1 MNTAILNSMTEQL
14 TRVFNDPAQLAE
26 YQAPGFSS
34 VSFGWDGRELSPVT
48 RAAYVKTY
56 GADTV
61 ERAEQDARARLAET
75 ANSYEASAHAAAM
88 REAREAKKENK
99 APAVGAFVLAVNS
112 GLKAD
117 GGLRNELRTAARDPE
132 WMMQKEITPRLVKV
146 LEVYEVSAEDFARP
160 SLADELV
167 QRATNEGREFPG
179 GAEVADEDA
188 NRCDPLN
195 EYRYYYTLC
204 AAVVCRASGRWFL
217 IDAEGYSYARYIYM
231 PTNWREQFAA
241 EYAEEEKEEK
251 KEQERREAEEKR
263 KADEKAARL
272 ADYVTR
278 CAKYDGL
285 LQDVRPLQEAESK
298 AGSAHGWSSKEY
310 RQAARDLMNAQK
322 KNLQAMGRA
331 MFPGLKITV
340 KKSDRYRGAYDI
352 TYYDGPRLEKFDA
365 ATDYDLFI
373 SGTVGRDYWG
383 ECDEYHHAEFTEFAE
398 KYMAISYGNFE
409 TAREWSKET
418 RARLVAQVS
427 EAVPALAASCYES
440 PYKPTIDDL
449 RKVAEATGA
458 NTSFLIDRA
467 DDVNRYYNYIDAERV
482 ARWCFDSMDLYTAPT
497 EPEKPRKGEKAAEGA
512 TAKDESREATTATA
526 TGLRM
531 EKYSEKATVIR
542 GYNQQQRAALLEMG
556 GRENFRLQ
564 GGKGVIFSTRKHG
577 DALAAWMKAQQAGE
591 GESPAAAAADTL
603 HEADE
608 ITAAPVEGSAQYYA
622 EYLTKHADKAKPVIL
637 RTGSRYHVL
646 VFKGDFWDLSNAD
659 GRGTQYDVTTDEAA
673 DVLAEFYKDAQR
685 APLYEAEEITRTAQ
699 GTDRT
704 ADGLEFRA
712 VVVGCESREIEAG
725 FLTLEDAHAAGWYGF
740 KLDADPAE
748 VCHGSEGYRGG
759 RLLLECC
766 REEDA
771 GTLRIAYGETY
782 EQAAANYR
790 AGRFGLSEA
799 MKPTDPT
806 PEPSGEGGKINRYIV
821 AGGNT
826 LGYITG
832 TQEPG
837 KKPVSFV
844 VMAVNVEAGGDP
856 TLIDRETVATDY
868 RPATRE
874 DENTFNIHLF

>member
-1 MNTAILNSMTEQL
+1 MNTAIFEKMTEQL

-26 YQAPGFSS
+26 YQAPGFSA
-34 VSFGWDGRELSPVT
+34 VSYGWDGRELSPVT
-48 RAAYVKTY
+48 RAAYVQTY

-61 ERAEQDARARLAET
+61 ERAEQDARARLAAT

-88 REAREAKKENK
+88 REAREAEREHK
-99 APAVGAFVLAVNS
+99 APTAGAYVLAVNS

-117 GGLRNELRTAARDPE
+117 GGDGLRNELRTAARDPE
-132 WMMQKEITPRLVKV
+132 WMMQKEIAPRLVKV

-160 SLADELV
+160 SLADDLV
-167 QRATNEGREFPG
+167 QRATNDGREFPG
-179 GAEVADEDA
+179 GAGIDERDAD
-188 NRCDPLN
+188 RRDPLD
-195 EYRYYYTLC
+195 EYRYYFTIC

-217 IDAEGYSYARYIYM
+217 IDSEGYSYARYIYM

-241 EYAEEEKEEK
+241 EFAEEEQ
-251 KEQERREAEEKR
+251 KEQERREAEAKR
-263 KADEKAARL
+263 EADEKAARL

-278 CAKYDGL
+278 CAKYEGL
-285 LQDVRPLQEAESK
+285 LQDVRPLQQAENK
-298 AGSAHGWSSKEY
+298 AQSAHGWSSKEY
-310 RQAARDLMNAQK
+310 KQAARDLMNAQK
-322 KNLQAMGRA
+322 RNLIAMGRA
-331 MFPGLKITV
+331 AFPGLKITV

-352 TYYDGPRLEKFDA
+352 TYFDGPRLEKFDA
-365 ATDYDLFI
+365 ATDYELFI

-383 ECDEYHHAEFTEFAE
+383 ECDEYHSAEFTEFAG
-398 KYMAISYGNFE
+398 KYMAISYGDFE

-440 PYKPTIDDL
+440 PYKPTRDDL
-449 RKVAEATGA
+449 EKIAAATGA
-458 NTSFLIDRA
+458 NLSFLINRA
-467 DDVNRYYNYIDAERV
+467 DDADRYYNYIDAERV

-512 TAKDESREATTATA
+512 TAKDESREAVTANESNGD
-526 TGLRM
+526 GLTM

-542 GYNQQQRAALLEMG
+542 GYNQEQRADLLEMG

-564 GGKGVIFSTRKHG
+564 GGKGIIFSTRKHG
-577 DALAAWMKAQQAGE
+577 DELAAWMEQQQGE
-591 GESPAAAAADTL
+591 GTTAPAADQPAESAPDFAAQL
-603 HEADE
+603 K
-608 ITAAPVEGSAQYYA
+608 SAKGCA
-622 EYLTKHADKAKPVIL
+622 VAFRIGARVIVCVKNG
-637 RTGSRYHVL
+637 RFWNMSN
-646 VFKGDFWDLSNAD
+646 GD
-659 GRGTQYDVTTDEAA
+659 GTGTQYDVTTQEAA

-712 VVVGCESREIEAG
+712 VVVGCESHEIEAE
-725 FLTLEDAHAAGWYGF
+725 FLNLEDAHAAGYYGRQ
-740 KLDADPAE
+740 LDADPAE

-771 GTLRIAYGETY
+771 GTLRIAYGTTY

-790 AGRFGLSEA
+790 AGRFGMAEV
-799 MKPTDPT
+799 MKPDHDPT
-806 PEPSGEGGKINRYIV
+806 PAPSGDGGENYRYIV

-832 TQEPG
+832 TQKPG
-837 KKPVSFV
+837 QNPVNFV
-844 VMAVNVEAGGDP
+844 VIAVNVEAGGDP
-856 TLIDRETVATDY
+856 TLIDRETIATDY
-868 RPATRE
+868 RPATKE
-874 DENTFNIHLF
+874 DENVFKVRIF